1 MVNSYVFTLL
11 VLIPFVTSETLVY
24 GPFPESDT
32 KTDVGLEQTKPTEAI
47 ESETVEPISKEEF
60 EFQLKLLIL
69 ERETQ
74 QLNLLVQLIRLNVTQ
89 DRTSVCET
97 CKESY
102 HSIQEIVSDKDF
114 ERYFRVYLESFCRQI
129 PKPGDYFCI
138 KLVDDYLIEIIELI
152 KSETPEDFC
161 KQIGLC

>member
-1 MVNSYVFTLL
+1 MINSCLFTLL
-11 VLIPFVTSETLVY
+11 LLIPFVTSETLVY
-24 GPFPESDT
+24 GPFTE
-32 KTDVGLEQTKPTEAI
+32 TDANLEVIEPSGTI
-47 ESETVEPISKEEF
+47 ESKTVEPNLKEEY
-60 EFQLKLLIL
+60 EFQLKLLLL
-69 ERETQ
+69 EREMQ
-74 QLNLLVQLIRLNVTQ
+74 QVSFLIQLSKLNVTQ
-89 DRTSVCET
+89 DKSSVCET

-114 ERYFRVYLESFCRQI
+114 ERYFRVYLEGFCRQI

-152 KSETPEDFC
+152 KSESPEDFC